1 MKKPINIV
9 AASESIP
16 YVKEAFGTVGTVRL
30 LPGRT
35 ITSAD
40 LKGANVLLVRSITKV
55 NEALLEGTG
64 IEFVGSASAGVDHI
78 DEAYLKARNIGYAS
92 APGSNANSVAE
103 YVIASLLILA
113 KQQGFPVAGK
123 TIGIVGVGNIGKLV
137 KAKVDALG
145 MKPVLHDPPLA
156 EMGQIEQ
163 SSFEETLGCDVVT
176 LHVPLITNGR
186 YPTNHLLNQRTLK
199 LLKPSAILINAA
211 RGEVVDSK
219 ALIDAIR
226 QKRIGPVVLDVWE
239 DEPHINWELF
249 EAVTLGTPHIAGHS
263 LDGKANGTDMIYTAL
278 CKHLGIEPIWNPEQS
293 LPPPIVPSIEIDDSD
308 KSDEEHVQ
316 EIVHTIY
323 DLEADYRQ
331 MKELLAVPP
340 PERPSRF
347 DDLRK
352 NYPVRRE
359 FHRTRI
365 TLPKDRKTLRN
376 ALSELGFSKF
386 REVT

>member
-35 ITSAD
+35 MTSAD

-55 NEALLEGTG
+55 NEALLQGTG

-103 YVIASLLILA
+103 YVIASLLLLA

-137 KAKVDALG
+137 KAKVEALG

-163 SSFEETLGCDVVT
+163 SPLEETLGCEIVT
-176 LHVPLITNGR
+176 LHTPLTTSGR
-186 YPTNHLLNQRTLK
+186 YPTNHLINDRTLK
-199 LLKPSAILINAA
+199 LFNPLAIFINAA
-211 RGEVVDSK
+211 RGEVVNST
-219 ALIDAIR
+219 ALLEAIHE
-226 QKRIGPVVLDVWE
+226 KRIGPVVLDVWE
-239 DEPHINWELF
+239 DEPHIDWELF

-263 LDGKANGTDMIYTAL
+263 LDGKANGTDMIYRAL
-278 CKHLGIEPIWNPEQS
+278 CKHFGIDPVWKPEQS

-308 KSDEEHVQ
+308 KSDEEHVR

-331 MKELLAVPP
+331 MKESLAVPP
-340 PERPSRF
+340 TERPSRF

-352 NYPVRRE
+352 NYPIRRE
-359 FHRTRI
+359 FHRTSI
-365 TLPKDRKTLRN
+365 TLPKNRNTLKSML
-376 ALSELGFSKF
+376 AGLGFSKIS
-386 REVT
+386 EAT